1 MTQMGS
7 RMGKNGTGDPWSGLV
22 VGKHVIVSSLV
33 RSRNELPSKITK
45 ISAQGCQLQ
54 STRSTTGFSLQKNEE
69 VRVKYTEEGILYSW
83 DGKVDKISGPENQSA
98 TISIHNV
105 GVTVDQRASLRL
117 NTLVPFSFMIV
128 DATETKIISEQLV
141 KSNTRNISTVG
152 LSFESDLPLTEGDHL
167 QLSIQVSPTQS
178 VNFMGWVVR
187 CEAAQEDSKKLVAV
201 EFLQPEKKEERLLRT
216 FLAKLSG

>member
-1 MTQMGS
+1 
-7 RMGKNGTGDPWSGLV
+7 
-22 VGKHVIVSSLV
+22 
-33 RSRNELPSKITK
+33 
-45 ISAQGCQLQ
+45 
-54 STRSTTGFSLQKNEE
+54 
-69 VRVKYTEEGILYSW
+69 
-83 DGKVDKISGPENQSA
+83 VDKISGPENQSA

-117 NTLVPFSFMIV
+117 NTLIPFSFMIV

-141 KSNTRNISTVG
+141 KSNTRNISTGG
-152 LSFESDLPLTEGDHL
+152 LSFESDLPLTEGNHL